1 MNNDTKSTVVGV
13 LAGVLTYWG
22 STGFALPTSKQEV
35 ASLIGSG
42 LIMGLGYLTNKPD
55 ASGVK

>member
-1 MNNDTKSTVVGV
+1 MNNDTKTTVVGV
-13 LAGVLTYWG
+13 LAGILTYWG
-22 STGFALPTSKQEV
+22 STGFSIPANKQQA
-35 ASLIGSG
+35 ASLVGSA